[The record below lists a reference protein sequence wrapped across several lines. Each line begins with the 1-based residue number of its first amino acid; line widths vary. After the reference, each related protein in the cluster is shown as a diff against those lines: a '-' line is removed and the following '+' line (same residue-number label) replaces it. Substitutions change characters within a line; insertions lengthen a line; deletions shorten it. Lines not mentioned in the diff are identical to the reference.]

1 MSAIRAA
8 AERLASVPGAPHV
21 LPVRLTLEDITT
33 PPREEFVI
41 GSMIPF
47 AKSSV
52 IFGPTSV
59 GKSAL
64 AAQIAFAF
72 AGGVGSLWGLPLHP
86 GGGPVLVDTAE
97 DTLDDWKRKGAAIQA
112 GGGLD
117 AAQMRRAL
125 ERLYVMDKSEGVAR
139 LSEVV
144 TVREPSSP
152 ATPERIV
159 TRRIGQ
165 PTHEQENV
173 IAAALEIGALFVLV
187 ETASRL
193 VEEEDN
199 PSFAALQSALG
210 RIGRETGAAVTVT
223 HHATKAATRE
233 NDAAIESA
241 RGGGALVAN
250 ARNALALF
258 PADPEAAKPY
268 ADRFPAEDVV
278 ILSHGKATSSTR
290 RRAPLVLVR
299 TDATWGAVFRLPDEV
314 ELSPAMERV
323 NAERMDHERQR
334 ERDQLHR
341 LFEVVERVL
350 PTRPALSPSWL
361 RDNAAR
367 DLGIAKHRIEPLVQR
382 ALDAGVLRVNKR
394 SDRGITVT
402 LGADP
407 RKPIAAARA
416 DSGESAEDAA

>member
-86 GGGPVLVDTAE
+86 GGGPVLVYTAE

-193 VEEEDN
+193 VEEED
-199 PSFAALQSALG
+199 
-210 RIGRETGAAVTVT
+210 R
-223 HHATKAATRE
+223 
-233 NDAAIESA
+233 
-241 RGGGALVAN
+241 ALVAN

-382 ALDAGVLRVNKR
+382 ALDAGVLRVHKR